1 MRYQSIYA
9 KGENLGFSVAKI
21 VQHVTDRGKKTAELT
36 IKTPFTYQGESVEGY
51 AVVDLAQTK
60 EDELRSYNTVEF
72 FVNGRNLEDVADQ
85 LTGKREFVMNGGGMN
100 VTRENASVMLGSYA
114 AAASEYPHVFT
125 YPEYM
130 EVRGFE
136 NKRLQMDAPTEK
148 DYELYL
154 DNVRSQMCS
163 GKIKFIGDVINVRD
177 LSVRYQNLPSFEK
190 GMQEYDS
197 GFSMND

>member
-9 KGENLGFSVAKI
+9 KGENLGFSVTKV

-36 IKTPFTYQGESVEGY
+36 IKTPFTYQGENVEGY

-60 EDELRSYNTVEF
+60 EDELRPYNSVEF
-72 FVNGRNLEDVADQ
+72 YVNGRNLEDVADQ
-85 LTGKREFVMNGGGMN
+85 LTGKREFVMNGGGIS

-130 EVRGFE
+130 EIRSFE
-136 NKRLQMDAPTEK
+136 NKRLQMDPPTEK

-154 DNVRSQMCS
+154 NNVQNQMSSGRIKFVGDITNVR
-163 GKIKFIGDVINVRD
+163 G
-177 LSVRYQNLPSFEK
+177 LLTRYQDLPSFEN

-197 GFSMND
+197 SFSMND